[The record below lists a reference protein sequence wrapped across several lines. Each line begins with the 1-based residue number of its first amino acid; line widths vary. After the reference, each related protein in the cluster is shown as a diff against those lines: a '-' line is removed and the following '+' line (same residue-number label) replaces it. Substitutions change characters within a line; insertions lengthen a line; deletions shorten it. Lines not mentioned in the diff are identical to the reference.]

1 MSEFLKILRET
12 KHYKTEVDPQK
23 LGDSDVEIAFV
34 GRSNV
39 GKSSLINAICQK
51 KNMAH
56 TSQVPGKTRTIN
68 VYEVVQGRWIVDLPG
83 YGYAVG
89 LKNQKDKLGKI
100 IEDYLHARESLC
112 MVFVIVD
119 AVAGQTQ
126 LDHLMLN
133 WLQHYNLPFSI
144 VVGKLDKIKTAKL
157 EQRKSEIAGELS
169 LNVEDILW
177 ASSVKR
183 NGIEEFQR
191 TIAELLQI

>member
-12 KHYKTEVDPQK
+12 KHYKTEVNPQK
-23 LGDSDVEIAFV
+23 LGGSDVEIAFV

-39 GKSSLINAICQK
+39 GKSSLINAICQR
-51 KNMAH
+51 KNMAY

-112 MVFVIVD
+112 MVFVIID
-119 AVAGQTQ
+119 AVAGPTQ

-169 LNVEDILW
+169 LNGEDILW
-177 ASSVKR
+177 ASSVKKS
-183 NGIEEFQR
+183 GIEEFQR

>member
-1 MSEFLKILRET
+1 MSEFIKILRET

-23 LGDSDVEIAFV
+23 LGESNVEIAFV

-119 AVAGQTQ
+119 AIAGPTP

-133 WLQHYNLPFSI
+133 WLEHYNLPFSI
-144 VVGKLDKIKTAKL
+144 VVGKIDKINSAKL
-157 EQRKSEIAGELS
+157 EQRKREIAGDLS

-177 ASSVKR
+177 TSSVKK